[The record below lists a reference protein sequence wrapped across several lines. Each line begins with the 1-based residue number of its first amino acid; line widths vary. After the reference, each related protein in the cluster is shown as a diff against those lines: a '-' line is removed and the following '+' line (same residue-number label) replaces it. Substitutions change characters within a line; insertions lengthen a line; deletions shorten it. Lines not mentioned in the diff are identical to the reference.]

1 MIAKT
6 KTSAP
11 PTLGLHLLLGPAF
24 PEMVANFHRN
34 IEEHR
39 CVLVQA
45 VFERIA

>member
-1 MIAKT
+1 MI
-6 KTSAP
+6 
-11 PTLGLHLLLGPAF
+11 
-24 PEMVANFHRN
+24 ANFHRN